1 MQPNSPSTFPGNSI
15 PFAPHTP
22 ASATPIRRRSRV
34 DRRSRLYP
42 LLHDPSPDS
51 SSSSNIPNLVS
62 RTTIDIDG
70 VPVTTPT
77 SLSHN
82 IPPVGSSFF
91 TTQSPTANQQ
101 RDTISQSNRK
111 RKAYDSS
118 VHYLGMPTLECQ
130 WCGALFWEAEKLA
143 RVPKKARPIFTL
155 CCQRGR
161 VRIPLLQATPP
172 YLDSL
177 LSVNGGRQTRHF
189 REHAR
194 SYNAAFSFTSFG
206 ARLDPRLVNRRGP
219 YSLVLCGEN
228 YHLMGSLLPQPGQQ
242 PQYSQLYVFDPNS
255 ELQNRLANFSGP
267 NRALEPSI
275 MSNLQTMLDENNTL
289 VQSFRMIRTALLE
302 PTNQN
307 LRLRIVGA
315 RTPRAPQYELPT
327 GSELAGLV
335 PDDFQPDHE
344 ERDIIVASR
353 AAGLMRITSMNPK
366 FDAMHFPLLF
376 PHGDD
381 GFHEQIPYYEP
392 NRAPTLKRGKVTQ
405 GSPRYMKQLY
415 LDGIAVCQFFGNPDL
430 FITFT
435 CNAQWPEIVHAFS
448 DLVGNRSEDK
458 PFLIARIF
466 RLKVSAL
473 KDDIK
478 KHNFFGDCI
487 ADIHTIEFQKRGL
500 PHVHLLVWLS
510 ASTKP
515 TDVETI
521 DSFISAELPDPNID
535 HAGYTAVAKFMM
547 HGPCGIDNQA
557 SPCMDNGH
565 CTKRFPKRFTTETIF
580 DAENAVSYR
589 RRDMGVTVDRH
600 GTLLDNQYVVPYNRN
615 LIVKYQAH
623 INVELCHRGRLIKY
637 LFKYVTKGP
646 DRSSVIAD
654 NTASASTSPL
664 PTQSQRPLD
673 EISQYLDCRS
683 LSCYE
688 ASWRIYR
695 FSIHERNPSVVRL
708 CVHMPGQNIVAYNP
722 DQPLAT
728 VLARRNVNKTMLTQW
743 FALNQRSVDARQYN
757 YAEICQHYRWDE
769 DECEWFIRKQGFSIG
784 RIHHV
789 PPRAEEPFYLRMLLT
804 KVPGALSF
812 QHLRTVNG
820 YIHTTFKSA
829 CNAMGLLSTDDEWDS
844 VMSEVS
850 QWGHPHIVR
859 HVFVN
864 LLTFCQISNPR
875 GLLDKWWEVMA
886 DDFVYRLRELASTP
900 NTGPREEYIW
910 QSVLREL
917 QKILATFNSC
927 LEHYNLPSPSHT
939 CDEPLQSQLPLH
951 MCFDASQ
958 QLTQAENLRSTLNDS
973 QLSAYSEIIQAID
986 NNIGGLFFVYGHGGT
1001 GKTYLY
1007 NTLISE
1013 VRGRSKIALVVASSG
1028 IAATLLPHGSTAHS
1042 QFKIPIDIHHT
1053 STCHIKRG
1061 TQLAHII
1068 RNTELIVWDEAPMI
1082 HRLSFEAVDRTI
1094 CDLMDLPMSGNGYKP
1109 FGGKTVLLGG
1119 DFRQTLPVVTGG
1131 GRGES
1136 VDACLTRSVLWSH
1149 CRLLHLSTNMRLDA
1163 SASNNIPVFQNML
1176 FGEWILA
1183 VGNGQIPG
1191 IRAAQYHHLDY
1202 IEIPQQFITPA
1213 GQNPV
1218 GSLVAVVY
1226 PELQIS
1232 FASMEYIKARTIVTP
1247 TNKIV
1252 DDINS
1257 YILQLIPGNPKTYLS
1272 SDTLITEN
1280 NDQRALDEEY
1290 PVEFLNS
1297 LSFNNIPEHSLQ
1309 LKPKTVVMLL
1319 RNLNPS
1325 LGLCNGTRIMLT
1337 QLGENVLAGVILGGS
1352 SEGVQVAIPRINL
1365 DVQQHRWP
1373 FVLRRRQ
1380 FPVRLCYAMTI
1391 NKSQGQT
1398 LECVGLYLPKPVFSH
1413 GQLYVALSRVR
1424 SPDGL
1429 HILIND
1435 PDINRQHTTR
1445 NIVFD
1450 EIFQNLE

>member
-1 MQPNSPSTFPGNSI
+1 
-15 PFAPHTP
+15 
-22 ASATPIRRRSRV
+22 
-34 DRRSRLYP
+34 
-42 LLHDPSPDS
+42 
-51 SSSSNIPNLVS
+51 
-62 RTTIDIDG
+62 
-70 VPVTTPT
+70 
-77 SLSHN
+77 
-82 IPPVGSSFF
+82 
-91 TTQSPTANQQ
+91 
-101 RDTISQSNRK
+101 
-111 RKAYDSS
+111 
-118 VHYLGMPTLECQ
+118 MPTLECQ

-392 NRAPTLKRGKVTQ
+392 NRAPTLKRGKVTEGEYYCYRLQ
-405 GSPRYMKQLY
+405 FRRQEGTTLVRGGRVLQHFCIDAYSTIEQNRLIWLRRNQKKLRSDLYAGLFQAFSQGETTGSPRYMKQLY

-623 INVELCHRGRLIKY
+623 INAELCHRGRLIKY

-646 DRSSVIAD
+646 DRSS
-654 NTASASTSPL
+654 

-789 PPRAEEPFYLRMLLT
+789 PPRA
-804 KVPGALSF
+804 ALSF

-886 DDFVYRLRELASTP
+886 DEFVYRLRELASTP

-1001 GKTYLY
+1001 GKTY
-1007 NTLISE
+1007 
-1013 VRGRSKIALVVASSG
+1013 RRSKIALVVASSG

-1119 DFRQTLPVVTGG
+1119 DFRQTLP
-1131 GRGES
+1131 
-1136 VDACLTRSVLWSH
+1136 
-1149 CRLLHLSTNMRLDA
+1149 
-1163 SASNNIPVFQNML
+1163 
-1176 FGEWILA
+1176 
-1183 VGNGQIPG
+1183 
-1191 IRAAQYHHLDY
+1191 
-1202 IEIPQQFITPA
+1202 
-1213 GQNPV
+1213 
-1218 GSLVAVVY
+1218 
-1226 PELQIS
+1226 
-1232 FASMEYIKARTIVTP
+1232 ARTIVTP

>member
-1 MQPNSPSTFPGNSI
+1 
-15 PFAPHTP
+15 
-22 ASATPIRRRSRV
+22 
-34 DRRSRLYP
+34 
-42 LLHDPSPDS
+42 
-51 SSSSNIPNLVS
+51 
-62 RTTIDIDG
+62 
-70 VPVTTPT
+70 
-77 SLSHN
+77 
-82 IPPVGSSFF
+82 
-91 TTQSPTANQQ
+91 
-101 RDTISQSNRK
+101 
-111 RKAYDSS
+111 
-118 VHYLGMPTLECQ
+118 
-130 WCGALFWEAEKLA
+130 
-143 RVPKKARPIFTL
+143 
-155 CCQRGR
+155 
-161 VRIPLLQATPP
+161 
-172 YLDSL
+172 
-177 LSVNGGRQTRHF
+177 
-189 REHAR
+189 
-194 SYNAAFSFTSFG
+194 
-206 ARLDPRLVNRRGP
+206 
-219 YSLVLCGEN
+219 
-228 YHLMGSLLPQPGQQ
+228 MGSLLPQPGQQ

-381 GFHEQIPYYEP
+381 GFHEQIPYYE
-392 NRAPTLKRGKVTQ
+392 R
-405 GSPRYMKQLY
+405 SPRYMKQLY

-487 ADIHTIEFQKRGL
+487 A
-500 PHVHLLVWLS
+500 V
-510 ASTKP
+510 
-515 TDVETI
+515 
-521 DSFISAELPDPNID
+521 ISAELPDPNID

-623 INVELCHRGRLIKY
+623 INAELCHRGRLIKY

-654 NTASASTSPL
+654 N
-664 PTQSQRPLD
+664 RPLD

-886 DDFVYRLRELASTP
+886 DEFVYRLRELASTP

-1068 RNTELIVWDEAPMI
+1068 RNTELIVC
-1082 HRLSFEAVDRTI
+1082 I

>member
-1 MQPNSPSTFPGNSI
+1 
-15 PFAPHTP
+15 
-22 ASATPIRRRSRV
+22 
-34 DRRSRLYP
+34 
-42 LLHDPSPDS
+42 
-51 SSSSNIPNLVS
+51 
-62 RTTIDIDG
+62 
-70 VPVTTPT
+70 
-77 SLSHN
+77 
-82 IPPVGSSFF
+82 
-91 TTQSPTANQQ
+91 
-101 RDTISQSNRK
+101 
-111 RKAYDSS
+111 
-118 VHYLGMPTLECQ
+118 
-130 WCGALFWEAEKLA
+130 
-143 RVPKKARPIFTL
+143 
-155 CCQRGR
+155 
-161 VRIPLLQATPP
+161 
-172 YLDSL
+172 
-177 LSVNGGRQTRHF
+177 
-189 REHAR
+189 
-194 SYNAAFSFTSFG
+194 
-206 ARLDPRLVNRRGP
+206 
-219 YSLVLCGEN
+219 
-228 YHLMGSLLPQPGQQ
+228 
-242 PQYSQLYVFDPNS
+242 
-255 ELQNRLANFSGP
+255 
-267 NRALEPSI
+267 
-275 MSNLQTMLDENNTL
+275 
-289 VQSFRMIRTALLE
+289 MIRTALLE

-405 GSPRYMKQLY
+405 GEYYCYRLQFRRQEGTTLVRGGRVLQHFCIDAYSTIEQNRLIWLRRNQKKLRSDLYAGLFQAFSQGETTVTGSPRYMKQLY

-435 CNAQWPEIVHAFS
+435 
-448 DLVGNRSEDK
+448 
-458 PFLIARIF
+458 
-466 RLKVSAL
+466 
-473 KDDIK
+473 
-478 KHNFFGDCI
+478 
-487 ADIHTIEFQKRGL
+487 FQKRGL

-646 DRSSVIAD
+646 DRSS
-654 NTASASTSPL
+654 
-664 PTQSQRPLD
+664 
-673 EISQYLDCRS
+673 
-683 LSCYE
+683 
-688 ASWRIYR
+688 
-695 FSIHERNPSVVRL
+695 
-708 CVHMPGQNIVAYNP
+708 
-722 DQPLAT
+722 PLAT

-864 LLTFCQISNPR
+864 LLTFCQISNP
-875 GLLDKWWEVMA
+875 L
-886 DDFVYRLRELASTP
+886 
-900 NTGPREEYIW
+900 
-910 QSVLREL
+910 
-917 QKILATFNSC
+917 
-927 LEHYNLPSPSHT
+927 
-939 CDEPLQSQLPLH
+939 
-951 MCFDASQ
+951 
-958 QLTQAENLRSTLNDS
+958 
-973 QLSAYSEIIQAID
+973 
-986 NNIGGLFFVYGHGGT
+986 
-1001 GKTYLY
+1001 
-1007 NTLISE
+1007 
-1013 VRGRSKIALVVASSG
+1013 ASSG

>member
-1 MQPNSPSTFPGNSI
+1 
-15 PFAPHTP
+15 
-22 ASATPIRRRSRV
+22 
-34 DRRSRLYP
+34 
-42 LLHDPSPDS
+42 
-51 SSSSNIPNLVS
+51 
-62 RTTIDIDG
+62 
-70 VPVTTPT
+70 
-77 SLSHN
+77 
-82 IPPVGSSFF
+82 
-91 TTQSPTANQQ
+91 
-101 RDTISQSNRK
+101 
-111 RKAYDSS
+111 
-118 VHYLGMPTLECQ
+118 MPTLECQ

-405 GSPRYMKQLY
+405 GEYYCYRLQFRRQEGTTLVRGGRVLQHFCIDAYSTIEQNRLIWLRRNQKKLRSDLYAGLFQAFSQGETTGAHHGGIILPATYVGSPRYMKQLY
-415 LDGIAVCQFFGNPDL
+415 LDGIAVC
-430 FITFT
+430 
-435 CNAQWPEIVHAFS
+435 H
-448 DLVGNRSEDK
+448 EDK

-654 NTASASTSPL
+654 N
-664 PTQSQRPLD
+664 RPLD

-844 VMSEVS
+844 VMSE
-850 QWGHPHIVR
+850 
-859 HVFVN
+859 
-864 LLTFCQISNPR
+864 TFCQISNPR

>member
-1 MQPNSPSTFPGNSI
+1 
-15 PFAPHTP
+15 
-22 ASATPIRRRSRV
+22 
-34 DRRSRLYP
+34 
-42 LLHDPSPDS
+42 
-51 SSSSNIPNLVS
+51 
-62 RTTIDIDG
+62 
-70 VPVTTPT
+70 
-77 SLSHN
+77 
-82 IPPVGSSFF
+82 
-91 TTQSPTANQQ
+91 
-101 RDTISQSNRK
+101 
-111 RKAYDSS
+111 
-118 VHYLGMPTLECQ
+118 
-130 WCGALFWEAEKLA
+130 
-143 RVPKKARPIFTL
+143 
-155 CCQRGR
+155 
-161 VRIPLLQATPP
+161 
-172 YLDSL
+172 
-177 LSVNGGRQTRHF
+177 
-189 REHAR
+189 
-194 SYNAAFSFTSFG
+194 
-206 ARLDPRLVNRRGP
+206 
-219 YSLVLCGEN
+219 
-228 YHLMGSLLPQPGQQ
+228 
-242 PQYSQLYVFDPNS
+242 
-255 ELQNRLANFSGP
+255 
-267 NRALEPSI
+267 
-275 MSNLQTMLDENNTL
+275 
-289 VQSFRMIRTALLE
+289 
-302 PTNQN
+302 
-307 LRLRIVGA
+307 
-315 RTPRAPQYELPT
+315 
-327 GSELAGLV
+327 
-335 PDDFQPDHE
+335 
-344 ERDIIVASR
+344 
-353 AAGLMRITSMNPK
+353 MRITSMNPK

-392 NRAPTLKRGKVTQ
+392 NRAPTLKRGQGETTGAHHGGIILPATYV

-487 ADIHTIEFQKRGL
+487 AG
-500 PHVHLLVWLS
+500 
-510 ASTKP
+510 
-515 TDVETI
+515 
-521 DSFISAELPDPNID
+521 
-535 HAGYTAVAKFMM
+535 
-547 HGPCGIDNQA
+547 
-557 SPCMDNGH
+557 
-565 CTKRFPKRFTTETIF
+565 
-580 DAENAVSYR
+580 
-589 RRDMGVTVDRH
+589 
-600 GTLLDNQYVVPYNRN
+600 
-615 LIVKYQAH
+615 
-623 INVELCHRGRLIKY
+623 
-637 LFKYVTKGP
+637 
-646 DRSSVIAD
+646 
-654 NTASASTSPL
+654 
-664 PTQSQRPLD
+664 
-673 EISQYLDCRS
+673 
-683 LSCYE
+683 
-688 ASWRIYR
+688 
-695 FSIHERNPSVVRL
+695 
-708 CVHMPGQNIVAYNP
+708 
-722 DQPLAT
+722 
-728 VLARRNVNKTMLTQW
+728 
-743 FALNQRSVDARQYN
+743 
-757 YAEICQHYRWDE
+757 
-769 DECEWFIRKQGFSIG
+769 
-784 RIHHV
+784 
-789 PPRAEEPFYLRMLLT
+789 AEEPFYLRMLLT

-886 DDFVYRLRELASTP
+886 DEFVYRLRELASTP

-986 NNIGGLFFVYGHGGT
+986 NNIGGL
-1001 GKTYLY
+1001 L
-1007 NTLISE
+1007 
-1013 VRGRSKIALVVASSG
+1013 
-1028 IAATLLPHGSTAHS
+1028 
-1042 QFKIPIDIHHT
+1042 
-1053 STCHIKRG
+1053 
-1061 TQLAHII
+1061 
-1068 RNTELIVWDEAPMI
+1068 
-1082 HRLSFEAVDRTI
+1082 
-1094 CDLMDLPMSGNGYKP
+1094 
-1109 FGGKTVLLGG
+1109 
-1119 DFRQTLPVVTGG
+1119 
-1131 GRGES
+1131 
-1136 VDACLTRSVLWSH
+1136 
-1149 CRLLHLSTNMRLDA
+1149 
-1163 SASNNIPVFQNML
+1163 
-1176 FGEWILA
+1176 
-1183 VGNGQIPG
+1183 
-1191 IRAAQYHHLDY
+1191 
-1202 IEIPQQFITPA
+1202 
-1213 GQNPV
+1213 
-1218 GSLVAVVY
+1218 
-1226 PELQIS
+1226 
-1232 FASMEYIKARTIVTP
+1232 EYIKARTIVTP

>member
-1 MQPNSPSTFPGNSI
+1 
-15 PFAPHTP
+15 
-22 ASATPIRRRSRV
+22 
-34 DRRSRLYP
+34 
-42 LLHDPSPDS
+42 
-51 SSSSNIPNLVS
+51 
-62 RTTIDIDG
+62 
-70 VPVTTPT
+70 
-77 SLSHN
+77 
-82 IPPVGSSFF
+82 
-91 TTQSPTANQQ
+91 
-101 RDTISQSNRK
+101 
-111 RKAYDSS
+111 
-118 VHYLGMPTLECQ
+118 
-130 WCGALFWEAEKLA
+130 
-143 RVPKKARPIFTL
+143 
-155 CCQRGR
+155 
-161 VRIPLLQATPP
+161 
-172 YLDSL
+172 
-177 LSVNGGRQTRHF
+177 
-189 REHAR
+189 
-194 SYNAAFSFTSFG
+194 
-206 ARLDPRLVNRRGP
+206 
-219 YSLVLCGEN
+219 
-228 YHLMGSLLPQPGQQ
+228 
-242 PQYSQLYVFDPNS
+242 
-255 ELQNRLANFSGP
+255 
-267 NRALEPSI
+267 
-275 MSNLQTMLDENNTL
+275 
-289 VQSFRMIRTALLE
+289 MIRTALLE

-392 NRAPTLKRGKVTQ
+392 NRAPTLKRGKVTEGEYYCYRLQ
-405 GSPRYMKQLY
+405 FRRQEGTTLVRGGRVLQHFCIDAYSTIEQNRLIWLRRNQKKLRSDLYAGLFQAFSQGETTVTGSPRYMKQLY

-435 CNAQWPEIVHAFS
+435 
-448 DLVGNRSEDK
+448 
-458 PFLIARIF
+458 
-466 RLKVSAL
+466 
-473 KDDIK
+473 
-478 KHNFFGDCI
+478 
-487 ADIHTIEFQKRGL
+487 FQKRGL

-623 INVELCHRGRLIKY
+623 INAELCHRGRLIKY

-646 DRSSVIAD
+646 DRSS
-654 NTASASTSPL
+654 
-664 PTQSQRPLD
+664 
-673 EISQYLDCRS
+673 
-683 LSCYE
+683 
-688 ASWRIYR
+688 
-695 FSIHERNPSVVRL
+695 
-708 CVHMPGQNIVAYNP
+708 
-722 DQPLAT
+722 PLAT

-864 LLTFCQISNPR
+864 LLTFCQISNP
-875 GLLDKWWEVMA
+875 L
-886 DDFVYRLRELASTP
+886 
-900 NTGPREEYIW
+900 
-910 QSVLREL
+910 
-917 QKILATFNSC
+917 
-927 LEHYNLPSPSHT
+927 
-939 CDEPLQSQLPLH
+939 
-951 MCFDASQ
+951 
-958 QLTQAENLRSTLNDS
+958 
-973 QLSAYSEIIQAID
+973 
-986 NNIGGLFFVYGHGGT
+986 
-1001 GKTYLY
+1001 
-1007 NTLISE
+1007 
-1013 VRGRSKIALVVASSG
+1013 ASSG

>member
-1 MQPNSPSTFPGNSI
+1 
-15 PFAPHTP
+15 
-22 ASATPIRRRSRV
+22 
-34 DRRSRLYP
+34 
-42 LLHDPSPDS
+42 
-51 SSSSNIPNLVS
+51 
-62 RTTIDIDG
+62 
-70 VPVTTPT
+70 
-77 SLSHN
+77 
-82 IPPVGSSFF
+82 
-91 TTQSPTANQQ
+91 
-101 RDTISQSNRK
+101 
-111 RKAYDSS
+111 
-118 VHYLGMPTLECQ
+118 
-130 WCGALFWEAEKLA
+130 
-143 RVPKKARPIFTL
+143 
-155 CCQRGR
+155 
-161 VRIPLLQATPP
+161 
-172 YLDSL
+172 
-177 LSVNGGRQTRHF
+177 
-189 REHAR
+189 
-194 SYNAAFSFTSFG
+194 
-206 ARLDPRLVNRRGP
+206 
-219 YSLVLCGEN
+219 
-228 YHLMGSLLPQPGQQ
+228 
-242 PQYSQLYVFDPNS
+242 
-255 ELQNRLANFSGP
+255 
-267 NRALEPSI
+267 
-275 MSNLQTMLDENNTL
+275 MLDENNTL

-327 GSELAGLV
+327 GSELAGL
-335 PDDFQPDHE
+335 
-344 ERDIIVASR
+344 
-353 AAGLMRITSMNPK
+353 MRITSMNPK

-392 NRAPTLKRGKVTQ
+392 NRAPTLKRGKVTEGEYYCYRLQ
-405 GSPRYMKQLY
+405 FRRQEGTTLVRGGRVLQHFCIDAYSTIEQNRLIWLRRNQKKLRSDLYAAHHGGIILPATYVGSPRYMKQLY

-448 DLVGNRSEDK
+448 D
-458 PFLIARIF
+458 
-466 RLKVSAL
+466 
-473 KDDIK
+473 
-478 KHNFFGDCI
+478 
-487 ADIHTIEFQKRGL
+487 
-500 PHVHLLVWLS
+500 VWLS

-623 INVELCHRGRLIKY
+623 INAELCHRGRLIKY

-646 DRSSVIAD
+646 DRSS
-654 NTASASTSPL
+654 
-664 PTQSQRPLD
+664 
-673 EISQYLDCRS
+673 
-683 LSCYE
+683 
-688 ASWRIYR
+688 
-695 FSIHERNPSVVRL
+695 
-708 CVHMPGQNIVAYNP
+708 
-722 DQPLAT
+722 PLAT

-886 DDFVYRLRELASTP
+886 DEFVYRLRELASTP